1 MSTVILDTIT
11 GKSTATTITI
21 GSTPVVS
28 ASANSMTIRGEGSAQ
43 TSIQQGLAKA
53 WFDITGVST
62 AAINDSLNIS
72 SMSDNGTGDYS
83 IFYNNDMAS
92 VNHSTIADVNFT
104 TSGDAQNTRITAI
117 AAASVRTVTTITANS
132 DFGDARKLLQTTHG
146 DLA

>member
-1 MSTVILDTIT
+1 MASELKVDKFT
-11 GKSTATTITI
+11 GVTTA
-21 GSTPVVS
+21 GSIVV
-28 ASANSMTIRGEGSAQ
+28 TGEGNS
-43 TSIQQGLAKA
+43 TTTNLQQGLAKA

-104 TSGDAQNTRITAI
+104 TSGDAQNTRILAI
-117 AAASVRTVTTITANS
+117 AAASVRTITTITANS
-132 DFGDARKLLQTTHG
+132 DVGDARKLLQTTHG

>member
-1 MSTVILDTIT
+1 MSSLKVDNIT
-11 GKSTATTITI
+11 GR
-21 GSTPVVS
+21 GSTGFTGSVKS
-28 ASANSMTIRGEGSAQ
+28 EGGN
-43 TSIQQGLAKA
+43 TTTDLQQGLAKA

-62 AAINDSLNIS
+62 ATINDSLNIS

-104 TSGDAQNTRITAI
+104 TSGDAQNTRILAI
-117 AAASVRTVTTITANS
+117 AAASVRTITTTTANG
-132 DFGDARKLLQTTHG
+132 DVGDARKLLQTSHG

>member
-1 MSTVILDTIT
+1 MSTLKTNTLT
-11 GKSTATTITI
+11 GTTSAGSINVTGEG
-21 GSTPVVS
+21 GSTTT
-28 ASANSMTIRGEGSAQ
+28 NL
-43 TSIQQGLAKA
+43 QQGLAKA
-53 WFDITGVST
+53 WFDITGAST

-104 TSGDAQNTRITAI
+104 TSGDAQNTRILAI
-117 AAASVRTVTTITANS
+117 ATASVRTVGTDTANANAA
-132 DFGDARKLLQTTHG
+132 DCRKLLQASHG